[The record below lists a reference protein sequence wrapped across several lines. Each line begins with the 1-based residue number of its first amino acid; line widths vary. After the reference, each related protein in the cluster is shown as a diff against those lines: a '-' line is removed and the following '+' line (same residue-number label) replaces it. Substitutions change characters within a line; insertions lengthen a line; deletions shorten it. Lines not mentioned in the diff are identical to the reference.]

1 MQPKISMVLTG
12 FLVILISFYGCAG
25 LKKEPVNKSYFDLA
39 ITLPVSSQN
48 KVCKSETLLVKEF
61 YINPVFDSHSFVY
74 RLGTNKYAIDYYNEF
89 VSSPARLITQ
99 GIEGSLCASNLFT
112 SIKTNK
118 KQNISFRLSGKITRL
133 YGDFQDLSNFRAV
146 IEIRIT
152 LEKGNGTAFQTI
164 SSKTY
169 LAEEKILSN
178 DPSKLVSGWN
188 TGLLKIVIEFI
199 SDFQT
204 IVLP

>member
-1 MQPKISMVLTG
+1 MQPKISIVLTG
-12 FLVILISFYGCAG
+12 FLVILISFYGCTG

-74 RLGTNKYAIDYYNEF
+74 RLGKNKYAIDYYNEF

-99 GIEGSLCASNLFT
+99 GIEESLCASNLFT
-112 SIKTNK
+112 SIQANK
-118 KQNISFRLSGKITRL
+118 KQNIGFRLSGKITRL
-133 YGDFQDLSNFRAV
+133 YGDFQDPSNPRAV
-146 IEIRIT
+146 IEISMI
-152 LEKGNGTAFQTI
+152 LEKKHDTAFQTI

-188 TGLLKIVIEFI
+188 AGLLKIVIGFI
-199 SDFQT
+199 SDFQP
-204 IVLP
+204 LSP